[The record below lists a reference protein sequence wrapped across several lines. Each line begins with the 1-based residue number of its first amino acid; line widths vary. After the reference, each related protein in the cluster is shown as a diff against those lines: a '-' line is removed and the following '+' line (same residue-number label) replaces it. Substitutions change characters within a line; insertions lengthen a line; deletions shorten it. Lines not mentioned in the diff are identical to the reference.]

1 MPAGCLLLYYHQYYY
16 INTHIYIWIMVP
28 ETRVFVQILPRIVF
42 PIYAMVIPETLK
54 FIANN
59 PAPKFR
65 GLDLDANLLKT
76 DEVI

>member
-1 MPAGCLLLYYHQYYY
+1 
-16 INTHIYIWIMVP
+16 MVL

-59 PAPKFR
+59 PPPKFR
-65 GLDLDANLLKT
+65 ELHLDANLLKA
-76 DEVI
+76 DEII

>member
-1 MPAGCLLLYYHQYYY
+1 
-16 INTHIYIWIMVP
+16 MVL

-65 GLDLDANLLKT
+65 GTQIYKMT
-76 DEVI
+76 DSNSIVFR